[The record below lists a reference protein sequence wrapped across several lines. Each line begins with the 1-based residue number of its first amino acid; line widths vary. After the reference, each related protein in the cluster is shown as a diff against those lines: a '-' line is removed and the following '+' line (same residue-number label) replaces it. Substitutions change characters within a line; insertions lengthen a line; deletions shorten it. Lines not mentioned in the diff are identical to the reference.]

1 MFTAIL
7 RKDKTII
14 LRKDETINFLVK
26 NIGRHKGL
34 EAEGSLVKPRPD
46 G

>member
-1 MFTAIL
+1 MAPMCSLEIFLGIDIY
-7 RKDKTII
+7 RKII
-14 LRKDETINFLVK
+14 NKIH
-26 NIGRHKGL
+26 IGTHKGL